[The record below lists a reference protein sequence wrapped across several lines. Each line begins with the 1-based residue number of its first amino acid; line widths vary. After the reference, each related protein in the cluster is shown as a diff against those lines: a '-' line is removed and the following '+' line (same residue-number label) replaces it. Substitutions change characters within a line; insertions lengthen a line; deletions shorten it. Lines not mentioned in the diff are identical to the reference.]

1 MVEETGYHKGRDLR
15 ERPLAAG
22 RALKDGETGPG
33 SPLQEWGT
41 GLVRLRPR
49 ESLRD
54 AVEALD
60 PARRPVGDD
69 GVADDVPLREKAP
82 VVTVEG
88 LVAVVAQHEDAARW
102 HRQRRQLVR
111 RPLVDIALVLQLP
124 VHVEPA
130 AAHLDC
136 VAAHGDDALDERLAV
151 ALPLRQ
157 APKGVGRVE
166 DHDLATPGRPVPLGH
181 LLDGELVVDVERG
194 VHREGWDVARLDER
208 DADGEEEGEGRHKL
222 LEELGH
228 LALPAPQPCPLVTHP
243 RLRRDS
249 ALLGVSVVGAA
260 RPVALRSLGAC
271 QLRQDGRLAHLRA
284 V

>member
-1 MVEETGYHKGRDLR
+1 MDREQSGLSTQERVSRVTPSFFKWQLDSIDQFIIVSAHILMVEETGYHKGRDLR

-130 AAHLDC
+130 AAHLGRARRSRSRLAAAAFNAARHAPWRRLGGVSEASRRRLGVCVSHLDC

-151 ALPLRQ
+151 ALLQ
-157 APKGVGRVE
+157 V
-166 DHDLATPGRPVPLGH
+166 
-181 LLDGELVVDVERG
+181 
-194 VHREGWDVARLDER
+194 
-208 DADGEEEGEGRHKL
+208 
-222 LEELGH
+222 
-228 LALPAPQPCPLVTHP
+228 
-243 RLRRDS
+243 
-249 ALLGVSVVGAA
+249 
-260 RPVALRSLGAC
+260 
-271 QLRQDGRLAHLRA
+271 
-284 V
+284 